1 MTVTVTVSSVELAVA
16 ELIVVVDE
24 LSPSTSPQSPLSFG
38 SFASIVVSFPVMPPG
53 RPADAKR

>member
-1 MTVTVTVSSVELAVA
+1 MTVTVTVSSVELAEA

-24 LSPSTSPQSPLSFG
+24 LSSPQSPLSFG

-53 RPADAKR
+53 TPADAKR